1 LALRQTLETFGST
14 LKTVVLAIATI
25 GLGVLIHW
33 YERGWPEAS
42 DEIATLIMTS
52 VAPALVLVVAVFL
65 WCFFWYSP
73 YTQLA
78 QLSERISFGIIIS
91 QARGHGDNLQSTY
104 RSRDLIFVLLRDLTI
119 VNRSENDDVVSLKL
133 WLPLNNSGVVFS
145 PQTDPPP
152 NISHGSV
159 LSASENIPSRRAVSG
174 SLFFRIQ
181 RTTVPDIAAPF
192 LIIIVTSQLTGV
204 ERAINSLDFAE
215 VKKPY
220 PRTLEELNQQRASTT

>member
-1 LALRQTLETFGST
+1 MSQREYLRAISRLALRQTLETFGST

-133 WLPLNNSGVVFS
+133 WLPLNNSGVVFL
-145 PQTDPPP
+145 P
-152 NISHGSV
+152 
-159 LSASENIPSRRAVSG
+159 R
-174 SLFFRIQ
+174 
-181 RTTVPDIAAPF
+181 
-192 LIIIVTSQLTGV
+192 LIHRQI
-204 ERAINSLDFAE
+204 
-215 VKKPY
+215 
-220 PRTLEELNQQRASTT
+220 